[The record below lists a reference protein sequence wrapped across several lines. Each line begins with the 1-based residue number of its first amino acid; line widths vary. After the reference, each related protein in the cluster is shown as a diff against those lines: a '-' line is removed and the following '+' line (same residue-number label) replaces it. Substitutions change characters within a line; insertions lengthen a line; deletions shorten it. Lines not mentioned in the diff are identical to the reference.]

1 MLTIEKALIL
11 NEVDFFS
18 GLSGELLSEVAAAAE
33 EMDVPAG
40 QAVTARGEH
49 SSAMYVVASGR
60 VRVHE
65 GEKTI
70 RELAERRAFGT
81 RCALDPR
88 ERSSS
93 VTAVEDSLLLKIEHE
108 VLFELI
114 AESPELAKRI
124 IGSLCRR
131 IGNDPVYPE

>member
-1 MLTIEKALIL
+1 MLTIERAMIM

-18 GLSGELLSEVAAAAE
+18 GLPGDFLSEMAAVTE
-33 EMDVPAG
+33 EMEVPAG
-40 QAVTARGEH
+40 QTVMAKGEH
-49 SSAMYVVASGR
+49 SSAMYIVVSGK

-65 GEKTI
+65 GEKMI
-70 RELAERRAFGT
+70 RELAERSSFGT

-88 ERSSS
+88 QRSSS

-108 VLFELI
+108 VLFEFI
-114 AESPELAKRI
+114 AESSELAKKI

-131 IGNDPVYPE
+131 LGNDSLYPE

>member
-1 MLTIEKALIL
+1 MLTIEKALAL

-18 GLSGELLSEVAAAAE
+18 GLPGELLSEIATVAE

-40 QAVTARGEH
+40 QTVTAKGEH

-65 GEKTI
+65 GEKVI
-70 RELAERRAFGT
+70 RELAERRFFGT
-81 RCALDPR
+81 RCVLDPR

-108 VLFELI
+108 VFFEFI

-131 IGNDPVYPE
+131 IGNDSQYPE

>member
-1 MLTIEKALIL
+1 MLTIEKALAL

-18 GLSGELLSEVAAAAE
+18 GLPGELLSEMAAAVE

-40 QAVTARGEH
+40 QTVTAKGEH

-65 GEKTI
+65 GEKVI
-70 RELAERRAFGT
+70 RELAERCSFGT

-88 ERSSS
+88 DRSNS
-93 VTAVEDSLLLKIEHE
+93 VTAMEDSLLLKIEHE
-108 VLFELI
+108 ILFEFI
-114 AESPELAKRI
+114 AESPELAERI

-131 IGNDPVYPE
+131 IGNDSLYPE